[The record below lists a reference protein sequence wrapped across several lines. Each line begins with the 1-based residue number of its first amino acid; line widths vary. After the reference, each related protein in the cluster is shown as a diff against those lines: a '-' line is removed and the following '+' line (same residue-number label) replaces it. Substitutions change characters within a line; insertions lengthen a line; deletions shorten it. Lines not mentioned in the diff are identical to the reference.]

1 MFLKKLVVHNYKSL
15 RHITFCP
22 SPLAVL
28 IGPNASGKSNFADSI
43 HFLSE
48 VYSQG
53 LEVAIA
59 RKGGYENIAFRKQ
72 RRSKAPINFEIVL
85 ESSGSER
92 KIRQSLFLRELR
104 TLREFNFR
112 FEHRFSIMAVGSDI
126 KAAFKVKEEVLRICI
141 ATESNANDSSFTE
154 QVKISRS
161 ANGKIK
167 VDVDKGSLLYK
178 MFNHL
183 EKRYED
189 FTSTENFIL
198 GEQDLMINN
207 LLFRNSLISAF
218 TSAISSFEVYQLST
232 NLSRAPGVP
241 TPNPKLATTGE
252 NLPALVDWLQRAHP
266 KEWEIVM
273 SGMRDILVGLTDISV
288 EYLHTK
294 TLGVFFREE
303 GVGNT
308 WSADDVSDGT
318 IHSLALL
325 VASVD
330 PRSALLVVEE
340 PENSVHPWIIRV
352 IMERLRKVSV
362 LKNVVVTSHSPVL
375 INLLKPEEVWI
386 IFRDKGETKL
396 QRLVDLDP
404 SVKES
409 WENGDYRLSE
419 FLDSGSISQAVPGGV
434 F

>member
-15 RHITFCP
+15 RHVCFEP
-22 SPLAVL
+22 SPLAAL
-28 IGPNASGKSNFADSI
+28 IGPNAAGKSNFADAI

-72 RRSKAPINFEIVL
+72 RRTTAPIEFEIVL
-85 ESSGSER
+85 EGSGSDPDLNTE
-92 KIRQSLFLRELR
+92 LFFIKSNPLKKA
-104 TLREFNFR
+104 NFR
-112 FEHRFSIMAVGSDI
+112 FEHRFSIIAIGSGI
-126 KAAFKVKEEVLRICI
+126 KAAFKVKEEVFRIFI
-141 ATESNANDSSFTE
+141 TTKDTGHAADFIE
-154 QVKISRS
+154 QIKISRS
-161 ANGKIK
+161 ANRNVKMKINEE
-167 VDVDKGSLLYK
+167 GFLYEY
-178 MFNHL
+178 FGYFQATNERIH
-183 EKRYED
+183 
-189 FTSTENFIL
+189 ENEGFL
-198 GEQDLMINN
+198 VKEQELIISSF
-207 LLFRNSLISAF
+207 LFRNFLFLAF
-218 TSAISSFEVYQLST
+218 ISAISSFEVYQLST

-252 NLPALVDWLQRAHP
+252 NLPALVDWLQRLHP
-266 KEWEIVM
+266 KQWEIVM

-288 EYLHTK
+288 DYLHTK
-294 TLGVFFREE
+294 TLGVSFREE
-303 GVGNT
+303 GVGNA

-330 PRSALLVVEE
+330 PRSALLLVEE

-352 IMERLRKVSV
+352 IMERLRKVSA

-396 QRLVDLDP
+396 HRLIDLDP
-404 SVKES
+404 SVKKS